1 MLFYKLKLKQTTT
14 FMSRIIVKN
23 IPKIFKEE
31 HIAKHFSPTDTITD
45 LKVIRTPDGNS
56 RRFAFVGFMDPKSA
70 EIAKKR
76 YDKTYI
82 GASLVRVE
90 VAQDKGS

>member
-1 MLFYKLKLKQTTT
+1 M
-14 FMSRIIVKN
+14 
-23 IPKIFKEE
+23 
-31 HIAKHFSPTDTITD
+31 
-45 LKVIRTPDGNS
+45 RTPDGNS
-56 RRFAFVGFMDPKSA
+56 RRFAFVGFMDPNSA